1 MNDKELSDRH
11 SDLLNKFIHVVIET
25 MEIKQ

>member
-11 SDLLNKFIHVVIET
+11 SDLLNIFIHVAIET
-25 MEIKQ
+25 IEIKQ

>member
-11 SDLLNKFIHVVIET
+11 SDLLNIFIHVVIET